1 MAGFSS
7 EKERMLA
14 GELYIASD
22 PELKED
28 NMRKR
33 RLVHAINTSAYD
45 AFNEREAL
53 FRELFKSLGDGAFL
67 EPPFNCDYGSNISIG
82 RNFYANMDCIF
93 LDVAPITIGDNVF
106 FGPRVNLLTPYHPI
120 DAETRNSHLEGAL
133 PITIGNNVWFGG
145 NVTVCPGVVI
155 GDDVVVGAGSVVVK
169 NIPSHSVAAGN
180 PCRMIRSITNKDK
193 EYWHSKAEGYR
204 QWKTGL

>member
-28 NMRKR
+28 SMRKR

-53 FRELFKSLGDGAFL
+53 FRELLKGLGDGAFL
-67 EPPFNCDYGSNISIG
+67 GPPFNCDYGSNISIG
-82 RNFYANMDCIF
+82 RNFYANMGCIF

-120 DAETRNSHLEGAL
+120 DAETRNSQLEGAL

-169 NIPSHSVAAGN
+169 DIPSHSVAAGD
-180 PCRMIRSITNKDK
+180 PCRVIRGITDKDK
-193 EYWHSKAEGYR
+193 EYWRSKAEGYR

>member
-1 MAGFSS
+1 
-7 EKERMLA
+7 
-14 GELYIASD
+14 
-22 PELKED
+22 
-28 NMRKR
+28 
-33 RLVHAINTSAYD
+33 
-45 AFNEREAL
+45 
-53 FRELFKSLGDGAFL
+53 
-67 EPPFNCDYGSNISIG
+67 
-82 RNFYANMDCIF
+82 MDCIF

-120 DAETRNSHLEGAL
+120 DAETRNSQLEGAL

-169 NIPSHSVAAGN
+169 DIPSHSVAAGN
-180 PCRMIRSITNKDK
+180 PCRIIRSITDKDK
-193 EYWHSKAEGYR
+193 EYWRSKAEGYR